1 MRRTFSVLGT
11 LAFASLVGLAP
22 ARDASARLGEG
33 DIAPDFEGKDF
44 FNTSPTSLKQLRGR
58 LVFIELFST
67 G

>member
-1 MRRTFSVLGT
+1 MRTPFVALGAI
-11 LAFASLVGLAP
+11 AFASVVGLLPAP
-22 ARDASARLGEG
+22 QAAAKLGEG

-44 FNTSPTSLKQLRGR
+44 VNTSPVSLKTLRGR